1 MSFAIGLLI
10 VGVYALLA
18 QELRI
23 MSTAIDDLRA
33 EVEKVK
39 TVQASAVALITG
51 LVDQLK
57 SVVAAVP
64 PSLDTVNV
72 SEITSIISDLEAATA
87 PLAAAV
93 LANTIIASLAESP
106 VT

>member
-10 VGVYALLA
+10 IGVYALLA

-23 MSTAIDDLRA
+23 MSTAIDDLKA

-39 TVQASAVALITG
+39 TVQASAVTLITG

-64 PSLDTVNV
+64 PSLDTVNI
-72 SEITSIISDLEAATA
+72 SEITSIITDLEAATA

-93 LANTIIASLAESP
+93 IANTAIAPPVEMP